1 MLLWILNA
9 GSSLITT
16 ISVVYLAVSTYESVR
31 KTPELERI
39 TRNADLVERERI
51 NLEVEQ
57 KNHLIKLD
65 SPYNLFIDIDI
76 ENQGFLKESELIL
89 DIHHD
94 YDSSKMIENSF
105 MNTMQKGPSSQS
117 DLSCAHE
124 IPKIIKSIGWMFS
137 GFFLNYRQI

>member
-1 MLLWILNA
+1 MLLWLLNA

-16 ISVVYLAVSTYESVR
+16 ISVVYLAVATYESVR

-65 SPYNLFIDIDI
+65 SPYNFNALT
-76 ENQGFLKESELIL
+76 NVVCLQ
-89 DIHHD
+89 
-94 YDSSKMIENSF
+94 
-105 MNTMQKGPSSQS
+105 
-117 DLSCAHE
+117 
-124 IPKIIKSIGWMFS
+124 
-137 GFFLNYRQI
+137 